1 MAADSTL
8 VQAAFNLGKSRI
20 PGDFSDIFNK
30 QYEGLI
36 EYQKQRYKGIGDTF
50 QTLAKEGG
58 KFTTAV
64 LAQKKES
71 IEADNLLFENTY
83 EETATNVSTAKL
95 SEAGKHYETEGAGQN
110 TDHINAANNKFE
122 DLKSQL
128 SVLSDKVLPT
138 KADKK
143 LQVELRKKAET
154 MKKNLVEAKAGVIS
168 RTSAYKEGFVNNK
181 LSFEGSPN
189 EQLLFAQVH
198 DPNANLEA
206 LGIRT
211 FWDDNEQLQ
220 YEYTPNRLQKEYEI
234 NNPENIGETYS
245 GETLT
250 ISAKKLASMMV
261 LKDIKGNNSANALIT
276 KAASMASETI
286 GKTKNLAHKD
296 FNRVMPSIYND
307 YKSLFLDQNTNI
319 QDLTTREILVGNTN
333 RTYVDDLGSN
343 TIIDETLINQLGI
356 GSDKFSAEEWRD
368 GKIDANE
375 LAMHEGAKAELIQK
389 LTNPQ
394 TQSEREVAADELAKY
409 WTAQAK
415 TEFDYIREQSKSGGG
430 GGNVGAEDTLAGI
443 NGRMFNPITGDDEWV
458 GNKKVKGKLTKYGA
472 YDYDAN
478 NKKREAGIAF
488 PDMFGNMYVPV
499 EGGWKLKGAGSGKN
513 HQGKYAK
520 GDELPKGKK
529 VGDEYDI
536 VYTTIEAKTNAFGG
550 TYRGAKDEEASELG
564 LNEESMGNLTSEEII
579 EKYSK

>member
-1 MAADSTL
+1 MAKKAGYGADATL

-20 PGDFSDIFNK
+20 PGDYSDIFSK
-30 QYEGLI
+30 QYEGLV

-50 QTLAKEGG
+50 KTLAKEGG

-71 IEADNLLFENTY
+71 IEADNLLFEDTY

-181 LSFEGSPN
+181 LSFGGSPN

-261 LKDIKGNNSANALIT
+261 LKDIKGNNGANALIT

-375 LAMHEGAKAELIQK
+375 LAMHEGARAELIQK

-415 TEFDYIREQSKSGGG
+415 TEFDYIREQSEPSGGGNDGGG
-430 GGNVGAEDTLAGI
+430 GGVEDTRAGI
-443 NGRMFNPITGDDEWV
+443 NGYMFNPITGDEEWV

-488 PDMFGNMYVPV
+488 SDMFGNMYVPV
-499 EGGWKLKGAGSGKN
+499 EGGWKLKAAASGKY
-513 HQGKYAK
+513 QL
-520 GDELPKGKK
+520 DE
-529 VGDEYDI
+529 DSEDI

-550 TYRGAKDEEASELG
+550 TYRSAKDEEASELG
-564 LNEESMGNLTSEEII
+564 LTPEEMGNLTSEEII

>member
-1 MAADSTL
+1 MAKKAGYGADATL

-20 PGDFSDIFNK
+20 PGDYSDIFSK
-30 QYEGLI
+30 QYEGLV

-50 QTLAKEGG
+50 KTLAKEGG

-71 IEADNLLFENTY
+71 IEADNLLFEDTY

-181 LSFEGSPN
+181 LSFGGSPN

-261 LKDIKGNNSANALIT
+261 LKDIKGNNGANALIT

-356 GSDKFSAEEWRD
+356 GSDEFSVEEWRD

-375 LAMHEGAKAELIQK
+375 LASKAHEGARAELIQK

-415 TEFDYIREQSKSGGG
+415 TEFDYIREQSEPSGGGNDGGG
-430 GGNVGAEDTLAGI
+430 GGVEDTRAGI
-443 NGRMFNPITGDDEWV
+443 NGYMFNPITGDEEWV

-488 PDMFGNMYVPV
+488 SDMFGNMYVPV
-499 EGGWKLKGAGSGKN
+499 EGGWKLKAAASGKY
-513 HQGKYAK
+513 QL
-520 GDELPKGKK
+520 DE
-529 VGDEYDI
+529 DSEDI

-550 TYRGAKDEEASELG
+550 TYRGTKDKEASELG
-564 LNEESMGNLTSEEII
+564 LNEESIGNLTSQEII